1 MKHVVL
7 WVLKLEI
14 NFLQSL
20 FRETNQTDILY
31 FVVVNATLI
40 SNVENEIL
48 LVVSNGALTL

>member
-20 FRETNQTDILY
+20 FREPNQSDILY

>member
-1 MKHVVL
+1 
-7 WVLKLEI
+7 
-14 NFLQSL
+14 L
-20 FRETNQTDILY
+20 FREPNQSDILY